1 MRTLMAGISVAVF
14 LCASFPAC
22 ARTWHVPDEVATIQA
37 GMNSA
42 AAGDTVL
49 VACGTYYEHDISWT
63 TSGITLRSETG
74 EPDCVTVDA
83 QGLGRGFYV
92 NTGMSSFARM
102 EGLTVTGGNAGASY
116 GGGMYWYQSD
126 PNPQVVKC
134 VFTGNDA
141 YYGGGVAVRTC
152 SPLFTDC
159 RFTGNAAVQGGGA
172 YVIYGSPSFH
182 TCTMAG
188 NWATGDGGGM
198 HVGPGSNP
206 SVAYC
211 TFYDN
216 SAGSGQGGGVRVV
229 GCWNPVIAQTI
240 LAFSTQGDAVSW
252 DGGGN
257 LYIHD
262 SCVFGNAGGDSLPGT
277 HYDNIFEDP
286 LFCGAA
292 SGDFTLHA
300 DSPCLP
306 ENNPWGLLIGA
317 HDPGCGFA
325 IEATVDLDPNTLN
338 CRSQGRYVTCYI
350 ELPEGYDPTDID
362 VATILLNASLPALP
376 SPTAVGD
383 HDGDGVPDRMVK
395 FGRRSVIAL
404 LPEGEEVPVT
414 VSGELTDETPFSG
427 TDVIRV
433 ICKKHASDAT
443 ELPGPSLRVSSAP
456 GVSSLTTVSYELG
469 FAGPVR
475 LRVYDVSGRLV
486 RTLVDGPQGKGHH
499 DIPWDG
505 KSGEGRRV
513 GAGVYFVRLEVGT
526 ETATGKLVLMK

>member
-1 MRTLMAGISVAVF
+1 MRAMMAGISVAIF

-22 ARTWHVPDEVATIQA
+22 ARTWHVPDEVPTIQA
-37 GMNSA
+37 GMDSA

-49 VACGTYYEHDISWT
+49 VACGTYYEHDISWR

-83 QGLGRGFYV
+83 QRLGRGFYV

-102 EGLTVTGGNAGASY
+102 EGFTVTGGSAAASY
-116 GGGMYWYQSD
+116 GGGMYWDRSD
-126 PNPQVVKC
+126 PNSQIANC
-134 VFTGNDA
+134 IFTGNDA

-152 SPLFTDC
+152 SPLITDC
-159 RFTGNAAVQGGGA
+159 RFTGNAAVKGGGA

-182 TCTMAG
+182 FCTLAG
-188 NWATGDGGGM
+188 NSATGDGGGM
-198 HVGPGSNP
+198 HLDPISNP

-211 TFYDN
+211 TFYGN

-229 GCWNPVIAQTI
+229 GCWYPVIAQTI
-240 LAFSTQGDAVSW
+240 LAFSTVGDAVSW

-257 LYIHD
+257 LYIHH
-262 SCVFGNAGGDSLPGT
+262 SCVFGNAGGDNLPGT

-306 ENNPWGLLIGA
+306 ESNPWEVLIGA
-317 HDPGCGFA
+317 HDAGCGFA
-325 IEATVDLDPNTLN
+325 IKATVDLDPNTLN

-362 VATILLNASLPALP
+362 VATVALNDSLPAL
-376 SPTAVGD
+376 SWPTEVRD
-383 HDGDGVPDRMVK
+383 YDVDGIPDRMVK
-395 FGRRSVIAL
+395 FDRSDVIEL
-404 LPEGEEVPVT
+404 LPVGEEVEVT
-414 VSGELTDETPFSG
+414 VSGELVEGTPFAGVDS
-427 TDVIRV
+427 IRV
-433 ICKKHASDAT
+433 FCKRTPASR
-443 ELPGPSLRVSSAP
+443 LPPPLPPSLRVRP
-456 GVSSLTTVSYELG
+456 GEMPSCATISYELG
-469 FAGPVR
+469 AGGVVR

-499 DIPWDG
+499 DVPWDG
-505 KSGEGRRV
+505 RSDDGRRV
-513 GAGVYFVRLEVGT
+513 GAGVYFVRLELGS
-526 ETATGKLVLMK
+526 ETTAGKLVLMK